1 MGLLLLVL
9 IPVIGLPWDSFLLL
23 IYLQTPIYMLH
34 QVEEH
39 TGDRFRQYVNRVV
52 FGGIEALSPTAVL
65 WINLPGVWL
74 LSLLSLY
81 AATFLGPGWGLSSV
95 YLVTV
100 NGMTHVLAGV
110 ATRGYNPGLWTSIVL
125 FLPVGGYTLW
135 RAGANANITT
145 TQHAGGL
152 GVALAIHA
160 AIVIYTRSR
169 AAALAS
175 GKLR

>member
-23 IYLQTPIYMLH
+23 VYLQTPIYMLH

-39 TGDRFRQYVNRVV
+39 TGDRFRQYVNLHVL
-52 FGGIEALSPTAVL
+52 GGIEALTSVAVL

-74 LSLLSLY
+74 LSMLSLY
-81 AATFLGPGWGLSSV
+81 AAPFIGPGWGLSSV

-100 NGMTHVLAGV
+100 NGMTHPLAALV
-110 ATRGYNPGLWTSIVL
+110 TRRYNPGLWTSIVF
-125 FLPVGGYTLW
+125 FLPAGGFTLW
-135 RAGANANITT
+135 RASANESITAT
-145 TQHAGGL
+145 HHAVGL

-160 AIVIYTRSR
+160 AIVIYTRTR
-169 AAALAS
+169 ASALAR
-175 GKLR
+175 GKS